1 MARQRPSPDYVFAD
15 EQFVVELPSVVCGN
29 WLTNCTA
36 WPTIA
41 SSLMG
46 TGNYRNLSAE
56 WRRIATLPFDRYRV
70 MIRGVS
76 NIDRRSEGDIVSD
89 VLIAFQNGGWIPGSG
104 RITVYRAPETIRRTV
119 ATSTATLQPAPAPTP
134 APKNQ
139 NQLNSI
145 WQVTAP
151 SGTTIGFSGAALAAG
166 VILGV
171 LILTRR

>member
-89 VLIAFQNGGWIPGSG
+89 VLIAFQNGGWDPGYG
-104 RITVYRAPETIRRTV
+104 RITVYRAPETIQSTQ
-119 ATSTATLQPAPAPTP
+119 ATSTATLQPTP

-151 SGTTIGFSGAALAAG
+151 SGTTIGLSGAALAAG